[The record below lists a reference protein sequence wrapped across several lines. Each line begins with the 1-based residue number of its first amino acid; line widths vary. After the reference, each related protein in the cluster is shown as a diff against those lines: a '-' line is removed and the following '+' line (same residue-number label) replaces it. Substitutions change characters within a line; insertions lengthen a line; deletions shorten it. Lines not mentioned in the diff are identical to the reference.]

1 MTIKNRGK
9 IKFHSD
15 RSIINN
21 TVVSVTRR
29 HTSHYPTSR
38 DVSLRSPITIHP
50 LYYRHRTYI
59 IKDTSPSAR
68 GARTSTERER
78 QVGRIECVL
87 RVFHRWRDTGS
98 RDDPWKTRAR
108 CWHVDALLHSCNT
121 VDGDNNRRSNAAC
134 TVEDVFRRA
143 HTTRLLVRTG
153 GGEGWRE
160 TGECEA
166 THGGQRREVNARGR
180 EREMR
185 SRWER
190 RGL

>member
-78 QVGRIECVL
+78 QVGRIECVCCAC
-87 RVFHRWRDTGS
+87 FI
-98 RDDPWKTRAR
+98 
-108 CWHVDALLHSCNT
+108 VDA
-121 VDGDNNRRSNAAC
+121 
-134 TVEDVFRRA
+134 
-143 HTTRLLVRTG
+143 TRG
-153 GGEGWRE
+153 
-160 TGECEA
+160 
-166 THGGQRREVNARGR
+166 HGTIRGKHVHGVGMSMHYCIAVTR
-180 EREMR
+180 
-185 SRWER
+185 
-190 RGL
+190 